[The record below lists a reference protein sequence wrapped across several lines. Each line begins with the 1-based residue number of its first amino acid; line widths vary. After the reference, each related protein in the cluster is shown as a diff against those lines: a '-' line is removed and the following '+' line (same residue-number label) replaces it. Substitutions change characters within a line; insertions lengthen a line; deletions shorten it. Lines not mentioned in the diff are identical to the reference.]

1 MRTLLLF
8 IGLLAAVPLM
18 SQTVIHR
25 DTKVSVPTIAAPA
38 AELHDAYIPLTAVDH
53 TEFGLIKLKTDS
65 RIVVRNGMEYCLPGV
80 WDEIDKFKPGA
91 YAQLYLDL
99 CHQRDSFKHLSNH
112 LLAES
117 IPLSK
122 ALNDFDSVK
131 QANDSL
137 RAAIE
142 RPQKAPAIPDTS
154 PGSFE
159 TPPLSSGALLFYAAA
174 GIVWLFAPA
183 FLPISSVG

>member
-53 TEFGLIKLKTDS
+53 TDFGLIKLKTDS

-99 CHQRDSFKHLSNH
+99 VHQRDSFRHLSNH
-112 LLAES
+112 LMAES

-122 ALNDFDSVK
+122 ALHDYDSVK
-131 QANDSL
+131 LANDSL
-137 RAAIE
+137 TAEIGK
-142 RPQKAPAIPDTS
+142 PQKVPAIPDTS
-154 PGSFE
+154 PGSFQ
-159 TPPLSSGALLFYAAA
+159 TPPLSSGALLFIGTMAVIWFVTPAFIPIPAAA
-174 GIVWLFAPA
+174 
-183 FLPISSVG
+183 